1 MHSYRS
7 SSNRS
12 ENSWTTK
19 ASMPSVASGCDA
31 VGLNDKIY
39 VVGVT
44 ANYSYKPPVWNV
56 SVFYEYDPMTDTW
69 AILPP
74 MPTPAEYTAVAAC

>member
-1 MHSYRS
+1 
-7 SSNRS
+7 
-12 ENSWTTK
+12 
-19 ASMPSVASGCDA
+19 MPSVASGCDA

-56 SVFYEYDPMTDTW
+56 SVFYEYDPW
-69 AILPP
+69 
-74 MPTPAEYTAVAAC
+74 